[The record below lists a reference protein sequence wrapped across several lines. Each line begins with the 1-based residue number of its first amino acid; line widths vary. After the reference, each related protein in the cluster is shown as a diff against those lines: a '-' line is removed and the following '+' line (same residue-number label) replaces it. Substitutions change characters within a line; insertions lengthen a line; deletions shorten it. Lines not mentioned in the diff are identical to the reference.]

1 MCSVSL
7 VTILSKDYNMDSYI
21 LKCPVLNQEAQKK
34 PEHTGQEAPEPHD
47 EYQKKA
53 EWILVWQD
61 SLCKV
66 ESAPPS

>member
-34 PEHTGQEAPEPHD
+34 PEYTGQEAPEPHD

-53 EWILVWQD
+53 E
-61 SLCKV
+61 
-66 ESAPPS
+66 